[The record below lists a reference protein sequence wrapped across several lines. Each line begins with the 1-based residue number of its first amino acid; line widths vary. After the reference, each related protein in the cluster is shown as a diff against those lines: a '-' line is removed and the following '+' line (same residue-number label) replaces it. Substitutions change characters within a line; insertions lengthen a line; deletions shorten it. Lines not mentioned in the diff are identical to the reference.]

1 MARDGLPD
9 QVSAP
14 RSARLTFRIDFDGGR
29 LGHGKIELLEHIAR
43 SGSLSAAAR
52 AMDMSYRRAWQ
63 LLAALN
69 AMFDEPVAIT
79 HPGRNTNGAT
89 EVTPF
94 GRQLVVTYRR
104 LEARLVK
111 AAAPTLDRLL
121 APTAAPAVR
130 KAAKQDRTKRRPN
143 T

>member
-1 MARDGLPD
+1 MSARRP
-9 QVSAP
+9 
-14 RSARLTFRIDFDGGR
+14 ARLTFRIDFDGGR
-29 LGHGKIELLEHIAR
+29 LGHGKIELLEHITR

-69 AMFDEPVAIT
+69 AMFDQPVAVT
-79 HPGRNTNGAT
+79 HPGRNTSGAT

-94 GRQLVVTYRR
+94 GRQLVVDYRR

-111 AAAPTLDRLL
+111 AAEPTLDRLL
-121 APTAAPAVR
+121 APPAASAAS
-130 KAAKQDRTKRRPN
+130 KAAKRDRAKRRPN